1 MKRKPTKH
9 SIPTRYTLLILT
21 GLCIIV
27 MFVSFTLNLSGGPL
41 NTVAGY
47 VFVPMQKGINTI
59 GTWFLS
65 RADDLKSLRDVMQEN
80 RELQA
85 EVDKLTQEL
94 STIKLEQYELD
105 NLRELM
111 ELDQKYPSYEKV
123 AAHVIGNDGGNWFS
137 IFLIDKGENDGIE
150 KDMNVIAG
158 SGLVGIVIDTGPN
171 YAKVR
176 SIIDDA
182 SNVSGMS
189 LSTADRCIIS
199 GNLATMNE
207 QQVIAFT
214 DLKCDDNAVSTGEQM
229 VTSHISDK
237 YLEGILIGY
246 VSSIERDSNN
256 LTYSGTITPAV
267 DFHHLRE
274 VLVILDKKN
283 MGDQQEGQ
291 ETPKNT
297 KQQKTKEKQ
306 KKQEGSQ

>member
-1 MKRKPTKH
+1 MLFR
-9 SIPTRYTLLILT
+9 S
-21 GLCIIV
+21 
-27 MFVSFTLNLSGGPL
+27 
-41 NTVAGY
+41 
-47 VFVPMQKGINTI
+47 
-59 GTWFLS
+59 
-65 RADDLKSLRDVMQEN
+65 
-80 RELQA
+80 
-85 EVDKLTQEL
+85 
-94 STIKLEQYELD
+94 
-105 NLRELM
+105 
-111 ELDQKYPSYEKV
+111 
-123 AAHVIGNDGGNWFS
+123 
-137 IFLIDKGENDGIE
+137 
-150 KDMNVIAG
+150 
-158 SGLVGIVIDTGPN
+158 
-171 YAKVR
+171 KVR

-267 DFHHLRE
+267 DFQHLRE

>member
-1 MKRKPTKH
+1 MRRKLTKHAIPTK
-9 SIPTRYTLLILT
+9 YTLLILT
-21 GLCIIV
+21 CVCVIV

-47 VFVPMQKGINTI
+47 VFVPMQKGINSI
-59 GTWFLS
+59 GTWFVS

-80 RELQA
+80 RELQ
-85 EVDKLTQEL
+85 EQVDQLTQEL
-94 STIKLEQYELD
+94 NTIKLEQYELD

-111 ELDQKYPSYEKV
+111 DLDQKYPSYEKV
-123 AAHVIGNDGGNWFS
+123 AARVIGVDGGNWFN
-137 IFLIDKGENDGIE
+137 IFLIDKGTRDGIE

-182 SNVSGMS
+182 SNVSGMA
-189 LSTADRCIIS
+189 LSTADRCIIN
-199 GNLATMNE
+199 GNLASMNE
-207 QQVIAFT
+207 NQVIEFS
-214 DLKCDDNAVSTGEQM
+214 DLKCDDDTVATGEQI

-246 VSSIERDSNN
+246 VSTIERDSNN

-267 DFHHLRE
+267 DFQHLQE

-283 MGDQQEGQ
+283 IQKDQE
-291 ETPKNT
+291 E
-297 KQQKTKEKQ
+297 
-306 KKQEGSQ
+306 S

>member
-1 MKRKPTKH
+1 M
-9 SIPTRYTLLILT
+9 
-21 GLCIIV
+21 IV

-65 RADDLKSLRDVMQEN
+65 RADDLKSLRDVMAEN

-85 EVDKLTQEL
+85 EVDRLTQEL
-94 STIKLEQYELD
+94 SNIKLEQYELD

-123 AAHVIGNDGGNWFS
+123 AARVVSSDSGNWFNT
-137 IFLIDKGENDGIE
+137 FLIDKGTKDGIE

-176 SIIDDA
+176 TIIDDA

-199 GNLATMNE
+199 GNLAAMNE
-207 QQVIAFT
+207 HQVIEFT
-214 DLKCDDNAVSTGEQM
+214 DLKCEDDAVAAEEQI

-246 VSSIERDSNN
+246 VSTIERDSNN

-267 DFHHLRE
+267 DFQHLQE

-283 MGDQQEGQ
+283 IGKEQEEQ
-291 ETPKNT
+291 E
-297 KQQKTKEKQ
+297 
-306 KKQEGSQ
+306 

>member
-1 MKRKPTKH
+1 MRRKSTKH
-9 SIPTRYTLLILT
+9 SIPTKYTLLILT
-21 GLCIIV
+21 CVCVIV

-47 VFVPMQKGINTI
+47 VFVPMQKGINSV
-59 GTWFLS
+59 GTWFMS

-80 RELQA
+80 RELQ
-85 EVDKLTQEL
+85 EQVDQLTQEL
-94 STIKLEQYELD
+94 NTIKLEQYELD

-111 ELDQKYPSYEKV
+111 DLDQKYPSYEKV
-123 AAHVIGNDGGNWFS
+123 AARGIGVDGGNWFN
-137 IFLIDKGENDGIE
+137 IFLIDKGTRDGIE

-176 SIIDDA
+176 SVIDDA
-182 SNVSGMS
+182 SNVSGMA
-189 LSTADRCIIS
+189 LSTADRCIIN

-207 QQVIAFT
+207 NQVIEFS
-214 DLKCDDNAVSTGEQM
+214 DLKCEDNAVAIGEQI

-246 VSSIERDSNN
+246 VSTIERDSNN

-267 DFHHLRE
+267 DFQHLQE

-283 MGDQQEGQ
+283 IQKDQE
-291 ETPKNT
+291 E
-297 KQQKTKEKQ
+297 
-306 KKQEGSQ
+306 S

>member
-1 MKRKPTKH
+1 MRRKSTKH
-9 SIPTRYTLLILT
+9 SIPTKYTLLILT
-21 GLCIIV
+21 CVCVIV

-47 VFVPMQKGINTI
+47 VFVPMQKGINSV
-59 GTWFLS
+59 GTWFMS

-80 RELQA
+80 RELQ
-85 EVDKLTQEL
+85 EQVDQLTQEL
-94 STIKLEQYELD
+94 NTIKLEQYELD

-111 ELDQKYPSYEKV
+111 DLDQKYPSYEKV
-123 AAHVIGNDGGNWFS
+123 AARVIGVDGGNWFN
-137 IFLIDKGENDGIE
+137 IFLIDKGTRDGIE

-176 SIIDDA
+176 SVIDDA
-182 SNVSGMS
+182 SNVSGMA
-189 LSTADRCIIS
+189 LSTADRCIIN

-207 QQVIAFT
+207 NQVIEFS
-214 DLKCDDNAVSTGEQM
+214 DLKCEDNAVAIGEQI

-246 VSSIERDSNN
+246 VSTIERDTNN

-267 DFHHLRE
+267 DFQHLQE

-283 MGDQQEGQ
+283 IQKDQE
-291 ETPKNT
+291 E
-297 KQQKTKEKQ
+297 
-306 KKQEGSQ
+306 S

>member
-1 MKRKPTKH
+1 M
-9 SIPTRYTLLILT
+9 
-21 GLCIIV
+21 
-27 MFVSFTLNLSGGPL
+27 

-207 QQVIAFT
+207 QQVITFT

-267 DFHHLRE
+267 DFQHLRE

>member
-1 MKRKPTKH
+1 MRRKSTKH
-9 SIPTRYTLLILT
+9 SIPTKYTLLILT
-21 GLCIIV
+21 CVCVIV

-47 VFVPMQKGINTI
+47 VFVPMQKGINSV
-59 GTWFLS
+59 GTWFMS

-80 RELQA
+80 RELQ
-85 EVDKLTQEL
+85 EQVDQLTQEL
-94 STIKLEQYELD
+94 NTIKLEQYELD

-111 ELDQKYPSYEKV
+111 DLDQKYPSYEKV
-123 AAHVIGNDGGNWFS
+123 AARVIGVDGGNWFN
-137 IFLIDKGENDGIE
+137 IFLIDKGTRDGIE

-176 SIIDDA
+176 SVIDDA
-182 SNVSGMS
+182 SNVSGMA
-189 LSTADRCIIS
+189 LSTADRCIIN

-207 QQVIAFT
+207 NQVIEFS
-214 DLKCDDNAVSTGEQM
+214 DLKCEDNAVAIGEQI

-246 VSSIERDSNN
+246 VSTIERDSNN

-267 DFHHLRE
+267 DFQHLQE

-283 MGDQQEGQ
+283 IQKDQE
-291 ETPKNT
+291 E
-297 KQQKTKEKQ
+297 
-306 KKQEGSQ
+306 S

>member
-1 MKRKPTKH
+1 MRRKSTKH
-9 SIPTRYTLLILT
+9 SIPTKYTLLILT
-21 GLCIIV
+21 CVCVIV

-47 VFVPMQKGINTI
+47 VFVPMQKGINSI
-59 GTWFLS
+59 GTWFVS

-80 RELQA
+80 RELQ
-85 EVDKLTQEL
+85 EQVDQLTQEL
-94 STIKLEQYELD
+94 NTIKLEQYELD

-111 ELDQKYPSYEKV
+111 DLDQKYPSYEKV
-123 AAHVIGNDGGNWFS
+123 AARVIGVDGGNWFN
-137 IFLIDKGENDGIE
+137 IFLIDKGTRDGIE

-182 SNVSGMS
+182 SNVSGMA
-189 LSTADRCIIS
+189 LSTADRCIIN
-199 GNLATMNE
+199 GNLASMNE
-207 QQVIAFT
+207 NQVIEFS
-214 DLKCDDNAVSTGEQM
+214 DLKCDDDTVATGEQI

-246 VSSIERDSNN
+246 VSTIERDSNN

-267 DFHHLRE
+267 DFQHLQE

-283 MGDQQEGQ
+283 IQKDQE
-291 ETPKNT
+291 E
-297 KQQKTKEKQ
+297 
-306 KKQEGSQ
+306 S